1 MLDAEERA
9 RQDADDGNRRITA
22 EDMAAA
28 DRQGLIDE
36 ANLSVFVTWYQLGGM
51 ESKPTITEI
60 AAMPAALRHDLI
72 YLLSEFGRLRKSRER
87 KKGKAK

>member
-9 RQDADDGNRRITA
+9 RQEADAPPRRITR
-22 EDMAAA
+22 EEMDAA

-36 ANLSVFVTWYQLGGM
+36 AHLSVFVTWYQLGGM

>member
-1 MLDAEERA
+1 MD
-9 RQDADDGNRRITA
+9 
-22 EDMAAA
+22 AA
-28 DRQGLIDE
+28 DRHGLIDE

-60 AAMPAALRHDLI
+60 ADMPAALRHDLI

-87 KKGKAK
+87 RKGKAK